1 MIVIG
6 RAKAHFEC
14 RIIDL
19 AVTGNGFLLSIL
31 AQSPISRP
39 TGASARVLGE
49 QMSYN
54 KSNLS
59 LESFVE
65 VFGSGR
71 KNYEFF

>member
-1 MIVIG
+1 MIG

-14 RIIDL
+14 RIVDL
-19 AVTGNGFLLSIL
+19 AVTGNGFLPSIL
-31 AQSPISRP
+31 AQSHISRP
-39 TGASARVLGE
+39 TGASAPVLGE

-65 VFGSGR
+65 VFESGR